1 MSQEGL
7 IQNKNEKPSYAQ
19 PLNEE
24 EVSFAAV
31 LASLKINFRSVTM
44 KSIYNATLHNYKAS
58 SNFNQ
63 ASKE

>member
-31 LASLKINFRSVTM
+31 LASLKINFRSVSM
-44 KSIYNATLHNYKAS
+44 KSKYNATLHNYKAS

-63 ASKE
+63 AS

>member
-31 LASLKINFRSVTM
+31 LASLKINFRSFSM

-58 SNFNQ
+58 SYFNQ
-63 ASKE
+63 AS

>member
-7 IQNKNEKPSYAQ
+7 IQNKNEKPSYAH

-31 LASLKINFRSVTM
+31 LASLKINFRSDPM
-44 KSIYNATLHNYKAS
+44 KRIYKAS
-58 SNFNQ
+58 SYFNQ
-63 ASKE
+63 AS